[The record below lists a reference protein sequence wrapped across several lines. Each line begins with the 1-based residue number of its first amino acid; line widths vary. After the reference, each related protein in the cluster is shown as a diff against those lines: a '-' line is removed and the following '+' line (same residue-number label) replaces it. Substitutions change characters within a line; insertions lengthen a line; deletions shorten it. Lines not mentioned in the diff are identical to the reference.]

1 VGVLSGGEKSRV
13 ALAKMLLNPGN
24 FLIFDEPTNRL
35 DMQSKQILQ
44 QALMQFEGTLMI
56 VSHDRDFLDPI
67 VNKTLEIRPGE
78 IKTWLGDL
86 SYYLEKTE
94 VREQEE
100 KAEKNGGN
108 SDASRKLS
116 RKEER
121 RIEAERR
128 NALSKKLKPLKNRL
142 EEIESDIA
150 AREERKEEIEAMMA
164 DSHFYDDSDKVKE
177 ISLEYEELKTEIA
190 EKMHKWEEIAGRIEF
205 VESEYERGQAADG

>member
-1 VGVLSGGEKSRV
+1 
-13 ALAKMLLNPGN
+13 
-24 FLIFDEPTNRL
+24 
-35 DMQSKQILQ
+35 MQSKQILQ

-78 IKTWLGDL
+78 IKTWLGDV

-94 VREQEE
+94 DREKEE
-100 KAEKNGGN
+100 EATKSGN
-108 SDASRKLS
+108 QSDSQKKLS

-128 NALSKKLKPLKNRL
+128 NALSRKLKPLKKRL
-142 EEIESDIA
+142 EDIESDIA
-150 AREERKEEIEAMMA
+150 AREQRKEEIEAMMA
-164 DSHFYDDSDKVKE
+164 ESHFYDDSDKVKE
-177 ISLEYEELKTEIA
+177 ISLEYENLKMELA

-205 VESEYERGQAADG
+205 VESEYERKQAADG